1 LPVARRAGAGH
12 IGFGGGGLSCSG
24 WGAGGSAA
32 APALGLGG
40 PDVFPREPAR
50 PVGLAE
56 LCREQEDLL
65 AVGLAA
71 KPLG

>member
-1 LPVARRAGAGH
+1 
-12 IGFGGGGLSCSG
+12 LSCSG